1 MYCAQ
6 RLYKRCDWPFK
17 DRKPQ
22 RRWVFGIRNKVAVT
36 ARAGK
41 FHPKIKYFCLFI
53 SYIIFLII
61 RCSFYHHALE
71 GGYSQHIILLLGV
84 FSVEEHHYA
93 LSICPRHRADFG
105 IRWRTGKTMCTVPKE
120 LAVHKSTTA
129 KGSHR
134 VDSLKSAFIFKNTNT
149 VIPVG
154 SRKLQTF
161 LRRLVR

>member
-1 MYCAQ
+1 MHTLQQILVGSNTQPPTPHYYYYYYYYYYC
-6 RLYKRCDWPFK
+6 YK
-17 DRKPQ
+17 
-22 RRWVFGIRNKVAVT
+22 
-36 ARAGK
+36 
-41 FHPKIKYFCLFI
+41 
-53 SYIIFLII
+53 IICF
-61 RCSFYHHALE
+61 SFYHHALE

-105 IRWRTGKTMCTVPKE
+105 IRWRAGKTMRTVPKE
-120 LAVHKSTTA
+120 LAVHKTTTA

-134 VDSLKSAFIFKNTNT
+134 VDSLKSAFIFKTTNT
-149 VIPVG
+149 LIPVG

>member
-1 MYCAQ
+1 M
-6 RLYKRCDWPFK
+6 
-17 DRKPQ
+17 
-22 RRWVFGIRNKVAVT
+22 
-36 ARAGK
+36 
-41 FHPKIKYFCLFI
+41 
-53 SYIIFLII
+53 
-61 RCSFYHHALE
+61 
-71 GGYSQHIILLLGV
+71 
-84 FSVEEHHYA
+84 EEHHYA

-105 IRWRTGKTMCTVPKE
+105 IRWRAGKTMCTVPKE

-149 VIPVG
+149 LIPVG